1 MLSHI
6 DVSRTTW
13 IIPKYIILIG
23 SKNNG
28 ILLKY
33 INVLFVV
40 VGFCLGVITSVI
52 LVSLL
57 FLFSTTIHCM
67 SLLVN
72 NVCFYWY
79 YIASGF
85 RSLSHH

>member
-1 MLSHI
+1 MNSVEIHKRI
-6 DVSRTTW
+6 VC
-13 IIPKYIILIG
+13 IG
-23 SKNNG
+23 
-28 ILLKY
+28 
-33 INVLFVV
+33 
-40 VGFCLGVITSVI
+40 GFCLGVITTVI
-52 LVSLL
+52 LVPLI
-57 FLFSTTIHCM
+57 FLFNTTAHCM